1 VQVVANEVD
10 SGAWGDGSGDLGALG
25 SSGRSEHRVRPSE
38 RTMIAAVVCSRCLTL
53 GVKVAVF
60 MGGLHWRSCVGPFFG
75 RRTVSEPETHDFANR
90 PRGRGAFLG
99 KDLRSRREMHG

>member
-1 VQVVANEVD
+1 VNEMD
-10 SGAWGDGSGDLGALG
+10 SEVWGGDSGDLGAPG

-53 GVKVAVF
+53 GVNVAVL
-60 MGGLHWRSCVGPFFG
+60 MGGLHRRSCVGPFFG

-90 PRGRGAFLG
+90 PRGRGALLG
-99 KDLRSRREMHG
+99 RDLRGRREIHGYVPT